1 MFEEIVSY
9 NIAKLLNNTLYSEH
23 SDKKYAAEDV
33 EVTYDNYLG
42 KETYGEGE
50 LIENGDCVHG
60 KYYMACT
67 YGELYDY
74 LHKEYGIIIS
84 FTPAFTYATNN
95 NLAFYFTA
103 YKTNKE
109 SHSFDIFFED
119 KSYMYSFHLMF
130 ETILKKIL
138 ENG

>member
-9 NIAKLLNNTLYSEH
+9 TIAKLLDNALYSEE
-23 SDKKYAAEDV
+23 KYAAEDV

-50 LIENGDCVHG
+50 LIENGDVHR

-74 LHKEYGIIIS
+74 LHEKYGIIIS
-84 FTPAFTYATNN
+84 FTPVFTYATNN

-103 YKTNKE
+103 YKINKE
-109 SHSFDIFFED
+109 NSSFDVFFED
-119 KSYMYSFHLMF
+119 KLYMYSFHLMF

-138 ENG
+138 ENE